1 MPAFKI
7 NIFYASLLIL
17 ASLLLMTDARLEIIS
32 FWKYSPVLLACF
44 GLILFPITKSLKRQ
58 SDAAQIASMLITGT
72 VGAIAFTMLIKVQQ
86 LSQIA
91 EPMLIGLTLVSFIVV
106 GIYLGSLKRS

>member
-1 MPAFKI
+1 MPPFKI

-17 ASLLLMTDARLEIIS
+17 ASLLLMADARMEIIS
-32 FWKYSPVLLACF
+32 FWKYAPFLLACF
-44 GLILFPITKSLKRQ
+44 GLILFPITKSLKKQ
-58 SDAAQIASMLITGT
+58 SDTAQIASMLITGT
-72 VGAIAFTMLIKVQQ
+72 VGAIALTMLMKVQR
-86 LSQIA
+86 LSQVS